1 MEQKLEM
8 PFKVLRVVF
17 GGGLIGLSL
26 WALFLPPVFPYS
38 SHAVVNA
45 KLVTIKAGDP
55 GRISNLPA
63 SGTTLVEAKGRIALV
78 TRDLLKIQRD
88 LEQSQFARL
97 KLQEQ
102 MQSLDRLIE
111 TREKSLAEAK
121 SSAASTREGAM
132 KASERNLNAARGRA
146 RLAKEALAE
155 KRAGEARVAPLYKD
169 GIVTSAQWSETRQ
182 QTIEAERMMTSAQL
196 ELASEEA
203 RLSVFHEGPGGQV
216 AEEIEGV
223 TERIDTIEMEMG
235 KLRIQRLD
243 LQAELGAVENKIAA
257 ANSHHES
264 DLTYEL
270 TTPLKG
276 IIWRRHVVNGENL
289 REGQAVV
296 DVADTSTVFI
306 EAFFRQDFMNNIAV
320 GDKATIQLIPEA
332 HILPGRVVDIQV
344 QDSSTKSPNIIN
356 TTPMDTWMLRV
367 VIEADAAALGT
378 ENIGKMAKVL
388 ISKPDAG
395 LAEKSLLMLTLGLRG
410 HK

>member
-1 MEQKLEM
+1 M
-8 PFKVLRVVF
+8 LRLVF
-17 GGGLIGLSL
+17 GGGLIALSL

-55 GRISNLPA
+55 GKISNLPA
-63 SGTTLVEAKGRIALV
+63 SGTTLVDARGQVARV

-97 KLQEQ
+97 KIQEQ

-121 SSAASTREGAM
+121 SSAASAREGAM
-132 KASERNLNAARGRA
+132 KASERNLAAAREKA
-146 RLAKEALAE
+146 RIAKEALTERQAS
-155 KRAGEARVAPLYKD
+155 EARVAPLFKE

-182 QTIEAERMMTSAQL
+182 QTIEAERTLTSAEL

-203 RLSVFHEGPGGQV
+203 RLSVFQQGPGGQV

-223 TERIDTIEMEMG
+223 TERIDSIEVEMG

-243 LQAELGAVENKIAA
+243 LQAELGVVENKIAA
-257 ANSHHES
+257 ANTHHES
-264 DLTYEL
+264 DLTYDL
-270 TTPLKG
+270 TTPIKG

-289 REGQAVV
+289 REGQTVV
-296 DVADTSTVFI
+296 DVADTSTVFV

-332 HILPGRVVDIQV
+332 RILSGRVVDIQV
-344 QDSSTKSPNIIN
+344 QDSSTKNPNIIN
-356 TTPMDTWMLRV
+356 TTPMDAWMLRV
-367 VIEADAAALGT
+367 VIEADAVTLKS

-395 LAEKSLLMLTLGLRG
+395 LASKGLLMLTLGLRG